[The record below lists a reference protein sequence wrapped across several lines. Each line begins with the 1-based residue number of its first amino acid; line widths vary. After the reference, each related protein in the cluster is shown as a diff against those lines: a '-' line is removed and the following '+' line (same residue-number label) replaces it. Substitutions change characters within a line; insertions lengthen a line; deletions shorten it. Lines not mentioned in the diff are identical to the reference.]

1 MGIERLYEVPALGEL
16 TPVAPGVLWLRLPLP
31 FQLDHIN
38 VWLIEEAEQ
47 YTLVDCGANL
57 PEVAAIWKEL
67 NSSLFSQKPLGRII
81 VTHAHPDH
89 IGMAGPL
96 ARTHECPV
104 VMSAGEYF
112 FTRAMC
118 SGAPGFDASTL
129 ANFNAKHGL
138 IADSATET
146 LKARGGLFT
155 RLVPEPPLSYLRMQD
170 GDVLEIAGHQWES
183 LAGYGH
189 STEHISLICRE
200 LDIMI
205 SGDMLLP
212 TISTNVS
219 VYGSEPEGNP
229 LLAFLKSVQR
239 MAQLP
244 DSLTVLPSHGVPF
257 KGLKFRCDA
266 LLRHHDH
273 RLQELLDALNE
284 KGAMSAKEAVSV
296 LFRRQMDGH
305 QMSFAMGE
313 AIAHLHYL
321 WRKGMLKREQNDGIY
336 RFSPA

>member
-1 MGIERLYEVPALGEL
+1 MGIERLFEKPTVGEL
-16 TPVAPGVLWLRLPLP
+16 TPVGPGVLWLRLPLP

-38 VWLIEEAEQ
+38 VWLIEESDQ

-57 PEVAAIWKEL
+57 PEVASIWEEIEER
-67 NSSLFSQKPLGRII
+67 LFSQKPLGRII

-96 ARTHECPV
+96 ARKHECPV
-104 VMSAGEYF
+104 VMSAAEYF
-112 FTRAMC
+112 FTRSMC
-118 SGAPGFDASTL
+118 AAVPGFDANTL
-129 ANFNAKHGL
+129 ATFNAKHGL
-138 IADSATET
+138 VAEKASEMN
-146 LKARGGLFT
+146 KARGGLFT

-170 GDVLEIAGHQWES
+170 GDTLEIGGRQWEC

-189 STEHISLICRE
+189 SPEHISLVCRE
-200 LDIMI
+200 LDLMI

-219 VYGSEPEGNP
+219 VYGNEPEGNP

-239 MAQLP
+239 MQTLP

-257 KGLKFRCDA
+257 KGLRDRCES
-266 LLRHHDH
+266 LLRHHEH
-273 RLQELLDALNE
+273 RLAELLEALNE
-284 KGAMSAKEAVSV
+284 NGAMSAQQAVSV
-296 LFRRQMDGH
+296 LFRRKMDGH

-321 WRKGMLKREQNDGIY
+321 WRMGKLERTQQNDIW
-336 RFSPA
+336 FFKAI

>member
-1 MGIERLYEVPALGEL
+1 MGIERLYEVPSIGEL
-16 TPVAPGVLWLRLPLP
+16 TPVGQGVLWLRLPLP

-38 VWLIEEAEQ
+38 VWLVEEDHQ
-47 YTLVDCGANL
+47 YTLIDCGANL
-57 PEVAAIWKEL
+57 PEVAAIWEEL
-67 NSSLFSQKPLGRII
+67 ENTLFSTKPLGRII

-96 ARTHECPV
+96 ARKHECPV

-118 SGAPGFDASTL
+118 AGVPGFDAKTL
-129 ANFNAKHGL
+129 ADFNAAHGL
-138 IADSATET
+138 VADKATEMN
-146 LKARGGLFT
+146 KARGGLFA

-170 GDVLEIAGHQWES
+170 GDVLEIGGQQWECH
-183 LAGYGH
+183 AGYGH
-189 STEHISLICRE
+189 SVEHISLVCRE
-200 LDIMI
+200 LNLMI

-239 MAQLP
+239 MQNLP

-257 KGLKFRCDA
+257 KGVKHRCES
-266 LLRHHDH
+266 LLRHHEH
-273 RLQELLDALNE
+273 RLNELLEALAE
-284 KGAMSAKEAVSV
+284 QGAMSAQQAVSV

-321 WRKGMLKREQNDGIY
+321 WRLGQVERMSDQGIWKFKR
-336 RFSPA
+336 A